1 MSSQTPRRPTVT
13 AAAATPPE
21 IRKLLPRVVALGVAL
36 IATFVFFFVTPG
48 REPGPNGL
56 PVAVAG
62 QSAATDSLAA
72 RLESQDFKVVRVA
85 DAAAARE
92 KIEDRD
98 VYGAFVGEPGSQR
111 LLVAGA
117 ASVPVAQM
125 LQDVGRSA
133 QVRSVQDVKPIDSDD
148 PRGVTL
154 NLFVLALVITS
165 ILTAL
170 MSIQLMPRLQ
180 ALGPRLATFGAV
192 AVLGALVA
200 VGILKAQGALPG
212 PFLAEAG
219 VAAFAI
225 LAIATSSFGLIRLLV
240 SLIGPTGGMAPF
252 LILLM
257 LGNPASGL
265 ASAPELL
272 PTPWHPLG
280 MFLPPGAL
288 GSALGGT
295 AYFGGAG
302 VVGPLLVLT
311 GYAAVGLGLNQLASL
326 RQARSAGVAPAR
338 PQRARTARA
347 VTAKAETAAA

>member
-1 MSSQTPRRPTVT
+1 MSS
-13 AAAATPPE
+13 PE
-21 IRKLLPRVVALGVAL
+21 IRRLVPRVVAVGVAL
-36 IATFVFFFVTPG
+36 IAMFVFFFVTPA

-62 QSAATDSLAA
+62 QSAASDSLAA

-92 KIEDRD
+92 RIEDRD
-98 VYGAFVGEPGSQR
+98 AYGAFVAEPGSQR
-111 LLVAGA
+111 LLVASA
-117 ASVPVAQM
+117 ASVPVAQL
-125 LQDVGRSA
+125 LQDVGRSV
-133 QVRSVQDVKPIDSDD
+133 QVRSVEDVKPIDGDD
-148 PRGVTL
+148 PRGLTL

-170 MSIQLMPRLQ
+170 ISIQLMPRLR

-200 VGILKAQGALPG
+200 VGILKAEGALPG
-212 PFLAEAG
+212 PFLGEAG

-225 LAIATSSFGLIRLLV
+225 LAIAISSFGLIRLLTR
-240 SLIGPTGGMAPF
+240 LIGPMGGIAPF

-265 ASAPELL
+265 ASAPEML

-280 MFLPPGAL
+280 MFFPPGAL
-288 GSALGGT
+288 GSALGGA

-311 GYAAVGLGLNQLASL
+311 GYGVVGLGLNRLASVG
-326 RQARSAGVAPAR
+326 QARSAGIEPAQ
-338 PQRARTARA
+338 PQRAPTAPA

>member
-1 MSSQTPRRPTVT
+1 MSS
-13 AAAATPPE
+13 PE
-21 IRKLLPRVVALGVAL
+21 IRKLVPRVVALGVAL
-36 IATFVFFFVTPG
+36 IALFVFFFVTPA
-48 REPGPNGL
+48 REPAPNGL

-62 QSAATDSLAA
+62 QSAASDRLAA
-72 RLESQDFKVVRVA
+72 RLESQDFDVVRVA

-92 KIEDRD
+92 KIDARD
-98 VYGAFVGEPGSQR
+98 AYGAFVGEPGSER
-111 LLVAGA
+111 LLVASA
-117 ASVPVAQM
+117 ASVPVAQ
-125 LQDVGRSA
+125 LLRDIGRSA
-133 QVRSVQDVKPIDSDD
+133 HVRDVQDVKPIDRDD
-148 PRGVTL
+148 PRGATL
-154 NLFVLALVITS
+154 NLFVLALVITA

-170 MSIQLMPRLQ
+170 ISIQLMPRLRT
-180 ALGPRLATFGAV
+180 LGPRLATFAAV
-192 AVLGALVA
+192 GVLGALVA
-200 VGILKAQGALPG
+200 VGILKAEGALPG

-225 LAIATSSFGLIRLLV
+225 LAIAISSFGLIRLLTGV
-240 SLIGPTGGMAPF
+240 VGPTGGIAPF

-265 ASAPELL
+265 ASAPEML

-280 MFLPPGAL
+280 MFFPPGAL

-311 GYAAVGLGLNQLASL
+311 GYGAVGLGLIRLASL
-326 RQARSAGVAPAR
+326 RQARSAGVDPAQ
-338 PQRARTARA
+338 PQRAPTAPA